1 MGLILVFI
9 LGILIG
15 AIVNQL
21 ATDLPARR
29 RPQRPSCPYCAYPR
43 PWYQWVTLPTYIVG
57 RGSCPQCSAAIRIR
71 YPLVEIALAF
81 LFSFLYARYGP
92 TLQFLFYALYTAIL
106 LLVTVTDL
114 ERRLILNVV
123 TFPSMLLAF
132 VGSFFL
138 PGMSWKSALVGW
150 AVGYATFYVLA
161 VAGNLLVGPGAL
173 GGGDVTLAA
182 FIGMAV
188 GFPLIVEAILLT
200 ILIGGAVSLL
210 LLLTGLRS
218 MRDYI
223 PYGPFLVIGGWV
235 TLIWGMEIAYW
246 FISL

>member
-43 PWYQWVTLPTYIVG
+43 PWYQWVTLPTYVIG
-57 RGSCPQCSAAIRIR
+57 RGSCPQCSASIRIR
-71 YPLVEIALAF
+71 YPLVEIALGF
-81 LFSFLYARYGP
+81 LFTFLYAQYGP
-92 TLQFLFYALYTAIL
+92 TLQFLFFALYTAIL
-106 LLVTVTDL
+106 VLITVTDL

-123 TFPSMLLAF
+123 TFPSMLLALI
-132 VGSFFL
+132 GSFFL
-138 PGMSWKSALVGW
+138 PGISWKSALLGW
-150 AVGYATFYVLA
+150 ATGYATFYILA
-161 VAGNLLVGPGAL
+161 LAGNLLVGPGAL

-188 GFPLIVEAILLT
+188 GFPLIIEAILLT
-200 ILIGGAVSLL
+200 ILVGGAISLL
-210 LLLTGLRS
+210 LLLTGVRS

-235 TLIWGMEIAYW
+235 TLIWGMEIAIW
-246 FISL
+246 FFSR